1 LLVVDN
7 GSPDG
12 SGSAL
17 ARDLSGDEFVQLKR
31 NTGYTGG
38 NNAAIRLALARGA
51 SHVLLLNPD
60 VRLKPDT
67 VARYCQVL
75 SERPDVGALNSIQ
88 VGPDGETIDPRF
100 SGGVLKPLGFGGPRL
115 RDNVFPQLFETR
127 WLYGAAL
134 MLPVP
139 TLERVGAFDP
149 LFFAYGEEI
158 DLCRRIRLHG
168 LTLAVTAQ
176 APIVHLR
183 TPRTHPSASRLAF
196 LILKGHLLYLAK
208 DPAMPFGH
216 ALPSVVRQLI
226 GALLG
231 RPPGTYPF
239 SERSFTRLQVAR
251 TIAWFAIHAHQIL
264 AHRRMDLTGRAY
276 L

>member
-1 LLVVDN
+1 VLV
-7 GSPDG
+7 
-12 SGSAL
+12 L
-17 ARDLSGDEFVQLKR
+17 
-31 NTGYTGG
+31 
-38 NNAAIRLALARGA
+38 
-51 SHVLLLNPD
+51 
-60 VRLKPDT
+60 PDT

-88 VGPDGETIDPRF
+88 VGPDRETIDPRF
-100 SGGVLKPLGFGGPRL
+100 SGGVLKPLGYAGPRL
-115 RDNVFPQLFETR
+115 RDNVFPKVFETR

-139 TLERVGAFDP
+139 TVERVGGFDP

-176 APIVHLR
+176 APVVHLR
-183 TPRTHPSASRLAF
+183 TPRTHPSASRIGF
-196 LILKGHLLYLAK
+196 LVLKGHLLYLAK
-208 DPAMPFGH
+208 DPAMPFSS
-216 ALPSVVRQLI
+216 AFPLVMRQLV

-239 SERSFTRLQVAR
+239 SDRRFTRPQLAR
-251 TIAWFAIHAHQIL
+251 TIAWFAIHAHQIR